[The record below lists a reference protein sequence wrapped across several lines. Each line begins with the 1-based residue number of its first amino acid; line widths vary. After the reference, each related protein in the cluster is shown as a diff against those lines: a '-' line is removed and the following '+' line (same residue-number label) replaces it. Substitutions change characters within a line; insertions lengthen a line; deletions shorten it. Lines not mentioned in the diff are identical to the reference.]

1 MSAKGKAGLAL
12 LCLGAVM
19 LIAALA
25 LYQNNQHESLEAEV
39 ASQEVMTQLIEVI
52 TSEKIKPPLPDE
64 ELSPAYVEDTTEEP
78 SPAYVEDTTM
88 ETVEID
94 GYRYVGF
101 LTIPDLGVELPVME
115 DWDYD
120 RLRIAPCRYSG
131 TLLGG
136 DLVIAAHNYERH
148 FGHLRQLS
156 IGSEVIFTDVNGN
169 STCFS
174 VAELEILQPTEIEYM
189 TSADYDLTLFT
200 CTYGGATRFTA
211 RCVREN
217 G

>member
-1 MSAKGKAGLAL
+1 MSAKGKAGLAF
-12 LCLGAVM
+12 LCFGAVL

-25 LYQNNQHESLEAEV
+25 LYQNNQHEALEAEV

-52 TSEKIKPPLPDE
+52 TSEKIKTTLPDE
-64 ELSPAYVEDTTEEP
+64 EL

-115 DWDYD
+115 EWDYD

-200 CTYGGATRFTA
+200 CTYGGATRFTV

>member
-12 LCLGAVM
+12 LCFGAVL

-25 LYQNNQHESLEAEV
+25 LYQNNQHEALEAEV
-39 ASQEVMTQLIEVI
+39 ASQEVMTQLVEVI
-52 TSEKIKPPLPDE
+52 TSEKIKPPLPD
-64 ELSPAYVEDTTEEP
+64 EEP

-115 DWDYD
+115 EWDYD